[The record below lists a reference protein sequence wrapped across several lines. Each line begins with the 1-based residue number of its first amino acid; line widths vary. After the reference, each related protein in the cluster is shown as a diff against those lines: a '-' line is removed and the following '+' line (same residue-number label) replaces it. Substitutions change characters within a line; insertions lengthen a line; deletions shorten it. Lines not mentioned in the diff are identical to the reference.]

1 MSESTVIGGK
11 PDSTLENVPEL
22 TGVRVVA
29 GQRIGVGLGVGVCK
43 EMKLDKLRWV
53 RPVPAIG
60 AEGLQSIDLG
70 QSSRGHLF
78 F

>member
-22 TGVRVVA
+22 TGVVA
-29 GQRIGVGLGVGVCK
+29 GQRISVGLGVGVCK